1 MLFLNRISEKNT
13 KKENRRNILF
23 KVKKESDDQP
33 FTKEETTKIKIN
45 NPWILI
51 IGDWNIFFWNLTEWL
66 KINKINNKIFNTRY
80 LIDKTI
86 SDILMSI
93 TNGNIEITQRSKK
106 NKCLSKFLKL

>member
-45 NPWILI
+45 NP
-51 IGDWNIFFWNLTEWL
+51 
-66 KINKINNKIFNTRY
+66 
-80 LIDKTI
+80 
-86 SDILMSI
+86 
-93 TNGNIEITQRSKK
+93 
-106 NKCLSKFLKL
+106 